1 VELQLAAA
9 IGVILLLCGII
20 IYAVRRSG
28 PNLSDLTEAYNSLS
42 KRVRE
47 LEAEGTADRAQ
58 IRNLEKRIQGSVRIL
73 SLLGDGL
80 RALSHQIIE
89 AGDLPRWTPPKEAE
103 GWLNGSPAV
112 HDELDTNGLAVAAH
126 QILWKSFSYDE
137 LAQLCFE
144 AGINTED
151 LPGGHQARAREMV
164 LVFKREWRLPELVE
178 MIKVKRPHVPWP
190 IMDD

>member
-1 VELQLAAA
+1 VELQLAA
-9 IGVILLLCGII
+9 ILVIALSLVVAV
-20 IYAVRRSG
+20 AVRRGG

-42 KRVRE
+42 RRVRE

-58 IRNLEKRIQGSVRIL
+58 IRILEKRIQGLVRIL

-89 AGDLPRWTPPKEAE
+89 SGDLPRWEPPKEAE
-103 GWLNGSPAV
+103 GWLHGSPTI
-112 HDELDTNGLAVAAH
+112 HDELDSNGLAVAAH

-144 AGINTED
+144 AAINADD
-151 LPGGHQARAREMV
+151 LPPGHQARAREMV
-164 LVFKREWRLPELVE
+164 LLFKREWRLPELVE
-178 MIKVKRPHVPWP
+178 MIKTKRPHVPWP